1 VRYLGDISCIVS
13 VRQLAFKNGY
23 IRRPSNAPEVVVKEV
38 TVFVPEQRVIEFYR
52 RFGEFMSEQE
62 ESTAAVGQLSGG
74 RLPAWAS
81 DPGAVEL
88 AAIIWSNLSAAGKTT
103 IGLLVDGA
111 LEERPKK
118 FTPQELVEHLDH
130 PNGVSGVAGVFGSV
144 GRAVN
149 RAGAP
154 RYPSNNGNQ
163 WHFVWRWD
171 GSHYWMAPKVAEL
184 FREAQAL

>member
-1 VRYLGDISCIVS
+1 L
-13 VRQLAFKNGY
+13 
-23 IRRPSNAPEVVVKEV
+23 KEV
-38 TVFVPEQRVIEFYR
+38 TVFVPEQRVFEFYR

-62 ESTAAVGQLSGG
+62 ENTAAGGQLSGG
-74 RLPAWAS
+74 LVPAWAS

-88 AAIIWSNLSAAGKTT
+88 AATIWSNLSAAGKTAM
-103 IGLLVDGA
+103 GLLVDGA

-130 PNGVSGVAGVFGSV
+130 PNGVSGVAGVFGAA

-149 RAGAP
+149 KAGAP
-154 RYPSNNGNQ
+154 RYPTNNGKQ
-163 WHFVWRWD
+163 WHSVWHWD
-171 GSHYWMAPKVAEL
+171 ESHYWMDPKVATL